1 MSRAW
6 GLDVHRAHRPRPE
19 NCMSTGGRGAQ
30 GPALLL
36 LGCGGLLPVTC
47 HPHSPG
53 RERLQVRMHYSL
65 GLGVSTSPPGPYGT
79 QWLAEASLYCLQD
92 LIVKF

>member
-1 MSRAW
+1 MGGR
-6 GLDVHRAHRPRPE
+6 RAHRPRPE
-19 NCMSTGGRGAQ
+19 KSMSTGGRGAQ

-36 LGCGGLLPVTC
+36 LGCGGLLPITC
-47 HPHSPG
+47 HPHSLG

-65 GLGVSTSPPGPYGT
+65 GLGVSTSPLGPYGT